1 MVIGAPGEIGRL
13 VPSAVGVQIKPEYES
28 VTTHHLSMEVSTV
41 PLTAHSQN
49 RAMQMAPFRKKL
61 QESAMTIFV
70 RVSGRTSH
78 LFIYPFQLYVHTM
91 V

>member
-1 MVIGAPGEIGRL
+1 MVIGATGEIGQR
-13 VPSAVGVQIKPEYES
+13 VPSAVEVQIKPEFES

-61 QESAMTIFV
+61 QESATTIFV
-70 RVSGRTSH
+70 RVNKRTSH
-78 LFIYPFQLYVHTM
+78 LFIYTFLIRIHM
-91 V
+91 MF

>member
-13 VPSAVGVQIKPEYES
+13 VPSAVEEQIKPEYES

-70 RVSGRTSH
+70 RVSERTSH
-78 LFIYPFQLYVHTM
+78 LFISPFCL
-91 V
+91 